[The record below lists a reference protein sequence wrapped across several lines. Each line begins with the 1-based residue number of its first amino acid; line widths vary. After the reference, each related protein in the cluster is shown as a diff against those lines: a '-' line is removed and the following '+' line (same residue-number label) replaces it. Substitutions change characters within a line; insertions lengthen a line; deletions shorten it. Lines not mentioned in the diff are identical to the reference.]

1 MSPVSKVFILCA
13 MKRRALETAVSKNLD
28 RSSLTNVALGWV
40 GVALAGSSAAFA
52 IRMIASQ
59 HDPLIRD
66 MQYLAIF
73 AQPNSAALRRAQPSS
88 AVVITEARPSPGV
101 DYTATASIQKPG
113 SVGPSRPLK
122 EEKPGYEILG
132 ANQETAWLR
141 IGVNILEVRKGQSVP
156 GIGEIL
162 AIERRGDA
170 WRLVVDDGRTAREDP
185 RSSAFRRNAGTMGR
199 SEKKLILG
207 DEKR

>member
-1 MSPVSKVFILCA
+1 VSPVSKVFILCA

-40 GVALAGSSAAFA
+40 GVALAGSSAAF
-52 IRMIASQ
+52 
-59 HDPLIRD
+59 
-66 MQYLAIF
+66 AIF